1 MQVGAIKYKNFIKCS
16 EIVYRFKIKHLK
28 NPFNIF
34 SLTTRLMICL
44 LTSNM
49 YAQTQDSLDLQ
60 GPIASS
66 PFKVL
71 PLKKIQV
78 NGYYRF
84 FGINRDLKDAFTV
97 IPGNAYANAPAYIL
111 GTGDVYRDPPLM
123 LLNIGV
129 QASSKTYVGMDY
141 ALYHNF
147 SGQPGSGIVNLNL
160 GINLTGSFQT
170 VYGKYTA
177 HMGGINWIDMSGMVF
192 SSFIGYQRF
201 SLFERWPW
209 EGNAIAHER
218 ASNYFEYGNISR
230 DMRFGMQPFKGLLVD
245 GNDIPGNISFRLLY
259 GTTPAQAIIDSKI
272 PSYTVGGRLRKKLN
286 NHVLGLQFMDYK
298 VYPDSLAKE
307 EAGIQLQTFSYDYEK
322 DGLEIAA
329 ELGRGQLY
337 SEIQK
342 KGWGN
347 ALRLKIKTP
356 KKWFMIPVE
365 VEAFY
370 LSPNFVNY
378 YGNFLS
384 SNTTVLSSSAVNQ
397 GGATNASSGGISN
410 FSGSIT
416 DVGQVSN
423 NRQGLSLNSWI
434 NLGRNTK
441 LNLGNMFSQ
450 EIEQMGNKLAF
461 GHKINA
467 LPFSRFAPFTNNI
480 GAYNNWTSYFRGF
493 SQTMQIVDTAANGM
507 TKSLTGFNMFQI
519 QLKQRFSWG
528 RIPGYLLYVGSFGSA
543 QNFLAVIPVL
553 NNKAYLQTQYHEL
566 DGIFQIRN
574 GIGLITS
581 FGYERIVGN
590 NQMNKGD
597 NNDGKIGSVL
607 NNPVNQQSTMYGL
620 GLDIKLN
627 DNMNMYMRHRI
638 FSQKDQSFTKDHI
651 EGTESSIELK
661 LFF

>member
-1 MQVGAIKYKNFIKCS
+1 MIACLFAS
-16 EIVYRFKIKHLK
+16 KI
-28 NPFNIF
+28 N
-34 SLTTRLMICL
+34 
-44 LTSNM
+44 
-49 YAQTQDSLDLQ
+49 AQTQDSIDLQ

-66 PFKVL
+66 PFRGL

-170 VYGKYTA
+170 AYGKYTA

-192 SSFIGYQRF
+192 SSFIGYQRY

-245 GNDIPGNISFRLLY
+245 GNDIPGNLSFRLLY

-356 KKWFMIPVE
+356 KKWFMVPVE
-365 VEAFY
+365 LEAFY

-384 SNTTVLSSSAVNQ
+384 NNTTVLSSSAVNQ
-397 GGATNASSGGISN
+397 GGATTASSGGISN

-441 LNLGNMFSQ
+441 LNVGNMFSQ

-480 GAYNNWTSYFRGF
+480 GTYNNWTSYFRGF
-493 SQTMQIVDTAANGM
+493 SQTMQIVDTTANGM
-507 TKSLTGFNMFQI
+507 AKSLTGFNMLQI
-519 QLKQRFSWG
+519 QLKQRFRLG
-528 RIPGYLLYVGSFGSA
+528 NIPGYLLYVGSFGSA
-543 QNFLAVIPVL
+543 QQFLSMIPVL

-566 DGIFQIRN
+566 DGIFQLRN

-590 NQMNKGD
+590 SQMNKGD
-597 NNDGKIGSVL
+597 NNDGKVGSVL

>member
-1 MQVGAIKYKNFIKCS
+1 MSQKLSVWA
-16 EIVYRFKIKHLK
+16 
-28 NPFNIF
+28 
-34 SLTTRLMICL
+34 CL
-44 LTSNM
+44 LLVLFASNTT
-49 YAQTQDSLDLQ
+49 AQNTDSLDLQ
-60 GPIASS
+60 KPIASS
-66 PFKVL
+66 PFKGL

-84 FGINRDLKDAFTV
+84 FGINRNLNEAFTV
-97 IPGNAYANAPAYIL
+97 IPGNVYANAPAYVL

-129 QASSKTYVGMDY
+129 QATSKTFVGMDY

-147 SGQPGSGIVNLNL
+147 SGQPGSGNINLNL

-170 VYGKYTA
+170 AYGKYTA
-177 HMGGINWIDMSGMVF
+177 HLGGINWIDMSGMVF
-192 SSFIGYQRF
+192 SSFIGYQRY

-209 EGNAIAHER
+209 EGNAIANER

-245 GNDIPGNISFRLLY
+245 GTDIPGNFSFRLLY
-259 GTTPAQAIIDSKI
+259 GTTPAQATIDSKI
-272 PSYTVGGRLRKKLN
+272 PSYTIGGKLRKKIN
-286 NHVLGLQFMDYK
+286 SHVLGAQFMEYK
-298 VYPDSLAKE
+298 IYPDSLAKE
-307 EAGIQLQTFSYDYEK
+307 EAGIQLQTCSYDYEK
-322 DGLEIAA
+322 NGLEISA

-347 ALRLKIKTP
+347 ALRLKVKTP
-356 KKWFMIPVE
+356 KEWLLVPVE
-365 VEAFY
+365 LEAFY

-384 SNTTVLSSSAVNQ
+384 SNTAVLSSSAINQ

-423 NRQGLSLNSWI
+423 NRKGLSLNSWI
-434 NLGRNTK
+434 NIGRNTK
-441 LNLGNMFSQ
+441 INFGNMLSQ
-450 EIEQMGNKLAF
+450 ELEQMGNKLAF

-467 LPFSRFAPFTNNI
+467 LPFSRFAPFTTNI
-480 GAYNNWTSYFRGF
+480 GAYGNWTSYFRGF
-493 SQTMQIVDTAANGM
+493 SQTMQITDTTSNGM
-507 TKSLTGFNMFQI
+507 AKKLTGFNMFQI
-519 QLKQRFSWG
+519 QLKQRVNLG
-528 RIPGYLLYVGSFGSA
+528 KIPAYFLYVGSFGSA
-543 QNFLAVIPVL
+543 QNFLSMIPVL
-553 NNKAYLQTQYHEL
+553 NKNAYLQTYYHEL
-566 DGIFQIRN
+566 DGIFQLRK
-574 GIGLITS
+574 GIGFITS
-581 FGYERIVGN
+581 FGYESIIGN

-597 NNDGKIGSVL
+597 NADGKLGSL
-607 NNPVNQQSTMYGL
+607 QNNPVNQQSTLFGL
-620 GLDIKLN
+620 GLDVKLN
-627 DNMNMYMRHRI
+627 ENLNLYMRHRL
-638 FSQKDQSFTKDHI
+638 FSQKDKSFTKDHI